1 LHPEY
6 LEMSESKIRVW
17 LASLTMGLATSL
29 ILTAAMRK
37 TQFGFWLPGTQPGWM
52 LAWATRFIWP
62 NSAETGVAL
71 VTGGNTAFYAW
82 IFSRILRAEILAR
95 GSLSRYF
102 LR

>member
-1 LHPEY
+1 
-6 LEMSESKIRVW
+6 MSESKFRVW

-29 ILTAAMRK
+29 VLTAAMRK
-37 TQFGFWLPGTQPGWM
+37 TQFGVWLPGTQPGWM
-52 LAWATRFIWP
+52 LAWAMRLLHP
-62 NSAETGVAL
+62 NSAGDGIAL
-71 VTGGNTAFYAW
+71 VIAGNTLFYAW